1 MCAGRP
7 ISSRASAMYIPY
19 PYYCCAA
26 GTHKRASGAVKSCRS
41 AHPRDVARR
50 NDAIRHLS
58 NARVGLIVQCAGS
71 PQHQWLSPPAETMA
85 SDSSTAIQPA
95 GRGRREQNKKFPFL
109 FLGGGS
115 FRDYYRGTSR
125 YVIKRSAKR
134 FQNCV
139 CVHERNSMGPG
150 INQHNKPAT
159 GIC

>member
-1 MCAGRP
+1 VLSIGKMCVCAGRP

-19 PYYCCAA
+19 PYYCCTA

-95 GRGRREQNKKFPFL
+95 GRGRRKQNKKFPFFL
-109 FLGGGS
+109 FWVE
-115 FRDYYRGTSR
+115 DHSR
-125 YVIKRSAKR
+125 IITEG
-134 FQNCV
+134 
-139 CVHERNSMGPG
+139 HLD
-150 INQHNKPAT
+150 T
-159 GIC
+159 